1 MLYIDCVVVCSNMHI
16 MSKTLRLA
24 VPPSATVQ
32 PTNWDICALCQLCGD
47 TLIKP
52 TAQGYATL
60 SRNLLKLNELKH
72 LPLNINLS
80 RLVEDGD
87 DVQESLSNHKAR

>member
-1 MLYIDCVVVCSNMHI
+1 MHS
-16 MSKTLRLA
+16 MSKRLRLA
-24 VPPSATVQ
+24 APSSATVQ
-32 PTNWDICALCQLCGD
+32 PTNWDICVLCQLCGG

-52 TAQGYATL
+52 IAQGYATL
-60 SRNLLKLNELKH
+60 SRNLKLDELKH